1 MSEIHSD
8 YFYSKDHEWA
18 GKDGEILVVGI
29 SDHAQSELGDIVFVE
44 LPNVGDSVKAGDSFG
59 TVEAVKT
66 VAELYAPV
74 SGEIVE
80 VNEALADNAEIINQS
95 PYQEGWIVKIKPS
108 EPSELNE
115 LMDAKAYGD
124 YIA

>member
-1 MSEIHSD
+1 MSEIHPE
-8 YFYSKDHEWA
+8 YRYSKDHEWTA
-18 GKDGEILVVGI
+18 QDGDFIKVGI

-44 LPNVGDSVKAGDSFG
+44 LPNVGDKVFAGDSFG

-66 VAELYAPV
+66 VAELYAPI

-80 VNEALADNAEIINQS
+80 VNEALADNAEILNQS
-95 PYQEGWIVKIKPS
+95 PYGDGWIVKIKPS
-108 EPSELNE
+108 AELELEE
-115 LMDAKAYGD
+115 LMDAAAYAE